1 MFRVLTTLLFLI
13 LLQACG
19 GGGAEG
25 GTTPTNDGGT
35 SQPGGN
41 DPGGNTGGPDQDK
54 AYALSVL
61 DSRFDQT
68 TGELNALV
76 RLYNRHTDEKMDIVN
91 FDHITFTEND
101 QIIDPA
107 TSEISLN
114 QLFPKLDYSFLLDVS
129 STVTEAQ
136 LSEVKS
142 LIEEYAAQAIQ
153 SGSKVSIS
161 TYNDKFNV
169 MVRKTRNLVRVKEVL
184 SEITLGGDRL
194 LDEGLM
200 KALKRA
206 TSDYTGGNAVQDVV
220 VALTF
225 GVDAVEGTN
234 ARAMNVLNKHAEAVL
249 INLGGNPIVGIPSSI
264 AVVDQSL
271 STLSNQPSLATL
283 VSTHIPLIDTLYELS
298 YKSEKTSGN
307 HVLKLQAKNDT
318 SCSDTV
324 GTEVKDIYF
333 ACVEEHDLPFSMD
346 GVPSTPLPVIVVEGN
361 HFGESSV
368 SLTFSSEFASSA
380 AVYEVTKRDIVGGT
394 TDIQVT
400 GNQIELN
407 LDPTKGDLA
416 NSEITISDTANS
428 LEKKINVSLGTGWPN
443 YHDIAAGETRI
454 CVIKEEDITAKLVV
468 NCFDDNEGI
477 AGGQPVGFLENPT
490 SIEVGRG
497 ANCAI
502 DDNGVICWQHGRE
515 HSNSDPISDVPE
527 LTNVVSVAVV
537 DESACALDDNG
548 ISCWGDYYT
557 GSPTAEIPNFVAP
570 TNLQLYLKDYTSPV
584 VCAKDE
590 GVVKCGD
597 WNNINEYSSQEGT
610 LIAGMELACFNS
622 SGVVTCVDDLHP
634 TVDAR
639 VLDSVPNNLT
649 DVSDLYLRKYGGSG
663 YCAINSGEVV
673 CWSATLGNN
682 RPMEAQIDTPNLVNP
697 RRVVSTKTRAC
708 ALSDQGM
715 VCWGNYVVNGYA
727 EAVTTVLHNPIKMNF
742 YRYCAEDDSGIDCW
756 AVNEDFSSDELK
768 DKVANSHGLEHAKNF
783 ACGRIDG
790 GMNCWGDKFNDSH
803 LYDYYLRYGVKK
815 IQHLLVGQNFSCY
828 QMAGEFNCD
837 VATRNDDLSTNT
849 DHDTM
854 ENLPEF
860 GNFQSWDGGENH
872 ICAIDSGTVK
882 CWGDD
887 EFGQVSTFQG
897 REASQ
902 VFAEVDR
909 TCIVT
914 PSKTLECAGKT
925 KSGR

>member
-1 MFRVLTTLLFLI
+1 
-13 LLQACG
+13 
-19 GGGAEG
+19 
-25 GTTPTNDGGT
+25 
-35 SQPGGN
+35 
-41 DPGGNTGGPDQDK
+41 
-54 AYALSVL
+54 
-61 DSRFDQT
+61 
-68 TGELNALV
+68 
-76 RLYNRHTDEKMDIVN
+76 
-91 FDHITFTEND
+91 
-101 QIIDPA
+101 
-107 TSEISLN
+107 
-114 QLFPKLDYSFLLDVS
+114 
-129 STVTEAQ
+129 
-136 LSEVKS
+136 
-142 LIEEYAAQAIQ
+142 
-153 SGSKVSIS
+153 
-161 TYNDKFNV
+161 
-169 MVRKTRNLVRVKEVL
+169 
-184 SEITLGGDRL
+184 
-194 LDEGLM
+194 
-200 KALKRA
+200 
-206 TSDYTGGNAVQDVV
+206 
-220 VALTF
+220 
-225 GVDAVEGTN
+225 
-234 ARAMNVLNKHAEAVL
+234 
-249 INLGGNPIVGIPSSI
+249 
-264 AVVDQSL
+264 
-271 STLSNQPSLATL
+271 
-283 VSTHIPLIDTLYELS
+283 
-298 YKSEKTSGN
+298 
-307 HVLKLQAKNDT
+307 
-318 SCSDTV
+318 
-324 GTEVKDIYF
+324 
-333 ACVEEHDLPFSMD
+333 
-346 GVPSTPLPVIVVEGN
+346 
-361 HFGESSV
+361 
-368 SLTFSSEFASSA
+368 
-380 AVYEVTKRDIVGGT
+380 
-394 TDIQVT
+394 
-400 GNQIELN
+400 
-407 LDPTKGDLA
+407 
-416 NSEITISDTANS
+416 
-428 LEKKINVSLGTGWPN
+428 
-443 YHDIAAGETRI
+443 
-454 CVIKEEDITAKLVV
+454 
-468 NCFDDNEGI
+468 
-477 AGGQPVGFLENPT
+477 
-490 SIEVGRG
+490 
-497 ANCAI
+497 
-502 DDNGVICWQHGRE
+502 
-515 HSNSDPISDVPE
+515 
-527 LTNVVSVAVV
+527 
-537 DESACALDDNG
+537 
-548 ISCWGDYYT
+548 
-557 GSPTAEIPNFVAP
+557 
-570 TNLQLYLKDYTSPV
+570 
-584 VCAKDE
+584 
-590 GVVKCGD
+590 
-597 WNNINEYSSQEGT
+597 
-610 LIAGMELACFNS
+610 MELACFNS